1 MILFLVVLSLE
12 MNVGTSFEVNNVRA
26 FLCTDLS
33 ASFQCQQSLFQMLRS
48 SLKISNTDIT
58 SVDSQASFWDFFDIL
73 SENLFQTEWY
83 NGKVTN
89 CSKLIASSSTI
100 AYSQAFATEDEG
112 DLAMFSRLLGG
123 LLILQQRSASQ
134 PGACGAFAGSA
145 YASYIGACHGGDAVD
160 KANFTSLDGS
170 VV

>member
-83 NGKVTN
+83 NGKVT
-89 CSKLIASSSTI
+89 K
-100 AYSQAFATEDEG
+100 
-112 DLAMFSRLLGG
+112 
-123 LLILQQRSASQ
+123 LQQTD
-134 PGACGAFAGSA
+134 CKLLNNCLFAGLR
-145 YASYIGACHGGDAVD
+145 DRR
-160 KANFTSLDGS
+160 
-170 VV
+170 